1 MEREIEVK
9 LLEDVEKV
17 EEVLKTKGEFI
28 SEEEQENILIDSS
41 TAPIPEEK
49 GYLRIRKTKDIATGE
64 EKIYFTFKERV
75 ESKSVRENL
84 EHTVTVDNVEE
95 LINILKLM
103 GFDKVERFKKH
114 RTSYSYKGLRF
125 DIDRW
130 QGWISYV
137 EIEGR
142 SEEEI
147 IDVIKELKL
156 DVNKI
161 TTLSIKEL
169 KNSVAN

>member
-17 EEVLKTKGEFI
+17 EEILKSKGEFI

-41 TAPIPEEK
+41 DMPIPEEK
-49 GYLRIRKTKDIATGE
+49 GYLRIRKTKDKVCGE

-75 ESKSVRENL
+75 QSKSVRENL
-84 EHTVTVDNVEE
+84 EHTVCVDDAYE

-125 DIDRW
+125 DLDRW
-130 QGWISYV
+130 EGWISYA
-137 EIEGR
+137 EIEGK

-147 IDVIKELKL
+147 IGAIKELNL
-156 DVNKI
+156 DANKI

>member
-17 EEVLKTKGEFI
+17 EEVLKSKGEFI

-41 TAPIPEEK
+41 AMPVPEEK

-75 ESKSVRENL
+75 NRKCVRENL
-84 EHTVTVDNVEE
+84 EHTVTIDSVEE

-103 GFDKVERFKKH
+103 GFDKVERFKKY

-130 QGWISYV
+130 QGWISYA

>member
-17 EEVLKTKGEFI
+17 EAILKSKGEFI

-41 TAPIPEEK
+41 DLPIPEEK
-49 GYLRIRKTKDIATGE
+49 GYLRIRKTKDKVTGE
-64 EKIYFTFKERV
+64 EKNYFTFKERV

-84 EHTVTVDNVEE
+84 EHTVTVDSEGE

-114 RTSYSYKGLRF
+114 RTSYLYKGLRF
-125 DIDRW
+125 DLDRW
-130 QGWISYV
+130 EGWISYA

-142 SEEEI
+142 SQEEI
-147 IDVIKELKL
+147 MDVIKELKL

>member
-9 LLEDVEKV
+9 LLEDVKKV

-28 SEEEQENILIDSS
+28 SEEEQENVLIDSS
-41 TAPIPEEK
+41 AMPIPEEK
-49 GYLRIRKTKDIATGE
+49 GYLRIRKTKDKVWGE

-75 ESKSVRENL
+75 QSKSVRENL
-84 EHTVTVDNVEE
+84 EHTVYVDSVEE

-114 RTSYSYKGLRF
+114 RTSYTYKGLRF
-125 DIDRW
+125 DLDRW
-130 QGWISYV
+130 EGWISYA
-137 EIEGR
+137 EIEGK

-147 IDVIKELKL
+147 IGAIKELNL
-156 DVNKI
+156 DANKI

>member
-17 EEVLKTKGEFI
+17 EEILKSKGEFI

-41 TAPIPEEK
+41 AMPIPEET
-49 GYLRIRKTKDIATGE
+49 GYLRIRKTKDKVTGE

-75 ESKSVRENL
+75 QSKSVRENL
-84 EHTVTVDNVEE
+84 EHTVTIDSVEE

-114 RTSYSYKGLRF
+114 RTSYSCKGLRF
-125 DIDRW
+125 DLDRW
-130 QGWISYV
+130 QGWISYA
-137 EIEGR
+137 EIEGE
-142 SEEEI
+142 SQEEI

>member
-9 LLEDVEKV
+9 LLEDVKKV

-41 TAPIPEEK
+41 TAPMPEEK
-49 GYLRIRKTKDIATGE
+49 GYLRIRKTKDKVTGG

-75 ESKSVRENL
+75 ECKSVRENL

-103 GFDKVERFKKH
+103 GFDKAERFKKH

-137 EIEGR
+137 EIEGE

-147 IDVIKELKL
+147 IGAIKELNL

>member
-41 TAPIPEEK
+41 TMPVPEEK
-49 GYLRIRKTKDIATGE
+49 GYLRIRKTKDKVTGE
-64 EKIYFTFKERV
+64 EKNYFTFKERV
-75 ESKSVRENL
+75 NRKCVRENL
-84 EHTVTVDNVEE
+84 EHTVTIDNVEE
-95 LINILKLM
+95 LVNILKLM

-125 DIDRW
+125 DLDMW
-130 QGWISYV
+130 EGWISYA

-147 IDVIKELKL
+147 IDVIRELKF

>member
-17 EEVLKTKGEFI
+17 EAILKEKGEFI

-41 TAPIPEEK
+41 TVPIPEDE
-49 GYLRIRKTKDIATGE
+49 GYLRIRKTKDKVTGE
-64 EKIYFTFKERV
+64 EKIYLTFKERV

-84 EHTVTVDNVEE
+84 EHTVTVDDVEE
-95 LINILKLM
+95 LINILKLI

-125 DIDRW
+125 DLDKW
-130 QGWISYV
+130 QGWISYA
-137 EIEGR
+137 EIEGH

-147 IDVIKELKL
+147 MDVIKELNL

>member
-41 TAPIPEEK
+41 TMPVPEEK
-49 GYLRIRKTKDIATGE
+49 GYLRIRKTKDKVTGE
-64 EKIYFTFKERV
+64 EKNYFTFKERV
-75 ESKSVRENL
+75 NRKCVRENL
-84 EHTVTVDNVEE
+84 EHTVTIDNVEE
-95 LINILKLM
+95 LVNILKLM

-125 DIDRW
+125 DLDMW
-130 QGWISYV
+130 EGWISYA

-147 IDVIKELKL
+147 IDVIKELKF